1 MAGWLALLRR
11 GVEPSTTAMLAA
23 WQAAAERRYAQ
34 SMLQLPTKLSDVAPH
49 RRTPERGSLSLP
61 AAARKG

>member
-1 MAGWLALLRR
+1 MSLASCSTAVALSDVLSISIR
-11 GVEPSTTAMLAA
+11 G
-23 WQAAAERRYAQ
+23 
-34 SMLQLPTKLSDVAPH
+34 DVAPH